1 MESDN
6 FVVSGAIDVDDVEDV
21 LEGLDEIDDI
31 VDDVDVEVQ
40 EEKTY
45 FSNPIEQL
53 LKFHPECVLEYEE
66 AEQSGIP
73 LRTTLSENDPVH
85 RSMPFLSTFER
96 TKILGMRTN
105 QLAQGARPYVK
116 VPEHIT
122 DVIDIAKLELS
133 ERLLPF
139 IIKRYMPDGTYEK
152 FRLCDL
158 IIL

>member
-6 FVVSGAIDVDDVEDV
+6 FVVSGAIDADDVEDV
-21 LEGLDEIDDI
+21 LEELDEF
-31 VDDVDVEVQ
+31 DDVVDEADVEVQ

-53 LKFHPECVLEYEE
+53 LKFHPECVLEYED
-66 AEQSGIP
+66 AEQANIP
-73 LRTTLSENDPVH
+73 LRTTLPGGDPFH